1 MADLEDRLHRLVPL
15 GGIGTKYKQGDEDQ
29 GAGNG
34 QPTGFRH
41 AI

>member
-1 MADLEDRLHRLVPL
+1 MADLEDGLHRLVPL
-15 GGIGTKYKQGDEDQ
+15 GGIGTLEKHGDENQ